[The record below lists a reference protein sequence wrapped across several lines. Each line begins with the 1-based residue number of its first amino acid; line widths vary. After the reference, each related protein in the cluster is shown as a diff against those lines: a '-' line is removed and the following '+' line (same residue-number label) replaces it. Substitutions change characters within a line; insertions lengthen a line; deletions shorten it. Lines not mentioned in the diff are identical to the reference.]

1 MIKEEKAVRKNLKR
15 NIVVAAVLVF
25 VGSAVYLNW
34 SYNSKWGQADA
45 AMAAR
50 EDAAMEA
57 AQQEYLSV
65 AAPVEQEDAVSAY
78 FAQARLTRQQSRDE
92 ALALLEMTCAQQTV
106 SQEVIDES
114 MRQISSMAQWNM
126 AEAVMENE
134 LLARNFADCVVF
146 ASADGVTVAVPAPE
160 EGLTETAVAQ
170 ITETVLS
177 NSDFSAGELN
187 IIEIKE

>member
-177 NSDFSAGELN
+177 NSDFTAGELN

>member
-1 MIKEEKAVRKNLKR
+1 MRKNLKR

-25 VGSAVYLNW
+25 VGAAVYLNW
-34 SYNSKWGQADA
+34 SYNSKWGTADA

-57 AQQEYLSV
+57 AQQEHLAVS
-65 AAPVEQEDAVSAY
+65 ATQEDAVSAY

-92 ALALLEMTCAQQTV
+92 ALALLEMACAQDSV

-114 MRQISSMAQWNM
+114 MRQINSMAEWNM
-126 AEAVMENE
+126 TESVMENE

-160 EGLTETAVAQ
+160 EGLTETEVAQ
-170 ITETVLS
+170 ITETVVS
-177 NSDFSAGELN
+177 NSDFSVSDLN

>member
-1 MIKEEKAVRKNLKR
+1 MRKHLKR

-25 VGSAVYLNW
+25 VGAAVYLNW
-34 SYNSKWGQADA
+34 SYNSRWGQADS

-57 AQQEYLSV
+57 AQEDYLSV
-65 AAPVEQEDAVSAY
+65 AAPAEQTDAVSAY

-92 ALALLEMTCAQQTV
+92 ALALLEMTCARETV

-114 MRQISSMAQWNM
+114 MRQISNMAQWNM

-134 LLARNFADCVVF
+134 LLARNFSDCVVF
-146 ASADGVTVAVPAPE
+146 ASADGVTVAVPAPA
-160 EGLTETAVAQ
+160 EGLTETEVAQ
-170 ITETVLS
+170 ITETVLT
-177 NSDFSAGELN
+177 NSDFTAGELN